1 MGGCQLIHCTACD
14 YCLKSSHDEVFDF
27 DYNVVMHYT
36 VAVKV
41 IMTSLST

>member
-14 YCLKSSHDEVFDF
+14 YCLKSSLDEVFDF
-27 DYNVVMHYT
+27 DYIVMHYT